1 MFYQITKETTI
12 GSVHNEASDI
22 PGKKYELHALKK
34 CEQCRL
40 YSKSYFVLRTHIKNK
55 HSMISQL
62 NVF

>member
-1 MFYQITKETTI
+1 MFYQVTKETTI

-40 YSKSYFVLRTHIKNK
+40 YFKSYCVLRTHIIK